1 MFLILGNSEDLILLT
16 FPLSNLLKDPP
27 EDGQYG
33 EEWDTEAEEGPE
45 DCPIELLEEDKEGP
59 TGHHQTPV
67 REPDEDHAEERAEEE
82 GEEIGREEDTLADL
96 DDLAAKE
103 PVMMIL

>member
-1 MFLILGNSEDLILLT
+1 MT

-45 DCPIELLEEDKEGP
+45 DCPIELVEEDKDGP
-59 TGHHQTPV
+59 TGYHKATV
-67 REPDEDHAEERAEEE
+67 REPDEDHAEDRAEEE
-82 GEEIGREEDTLADL
+82 GEEVGR
-96 DDLAAKE
+96 
-103 PVMMIL
+103 